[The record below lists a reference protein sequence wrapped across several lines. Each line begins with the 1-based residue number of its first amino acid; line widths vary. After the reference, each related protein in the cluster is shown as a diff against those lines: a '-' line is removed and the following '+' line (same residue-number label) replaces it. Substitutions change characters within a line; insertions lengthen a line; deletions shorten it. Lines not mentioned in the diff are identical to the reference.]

1 MDLWFVGRVPI
12 GHYNYKLPNAIKIDS
27 TSAPTGAK
35 VYNGYHVECLTPFW
49 NDIDFDFFF
58 IFRFSS

>member
-12 GHYNYKLPNAIKIDS
+12 GHYNYKLPNAVKTDS

-35 VYNGYHVECLTPFW
+35 VCN
-49 NDIDFDFFF
+49 
-58 IFRFSS
+58 